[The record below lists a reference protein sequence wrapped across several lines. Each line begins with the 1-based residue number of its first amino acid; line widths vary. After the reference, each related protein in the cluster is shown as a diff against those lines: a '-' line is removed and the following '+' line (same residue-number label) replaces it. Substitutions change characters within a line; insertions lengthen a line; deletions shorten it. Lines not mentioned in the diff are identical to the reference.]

1 MFTGNNLSI
10 MKRLLILFTV
20 LISVICTA
28 NDSVGLEMILK
39 ELDQYIEK
47 SPTYVTE
54 KERKI
59 DNLRNRLKNSA
70 EEQSFELNFAL
81 FEEYQSYRY
90 DSAYFYANRSL
101 ELAKALQNND
111 KIVRSQCALVFCY
124 LSSGLFLE
132 AFDEMNKVDASKTT
146 EEIRKEYYSLYNR
159 LYYDASDFNDTE
171 RWSEEYTRLGTIYAD
186 SLLSLVA
193 PGSYEYVFT
202 VAQKE
207 IRHANYSRCI
217 DLYKQLLADYNIS
230 DHNKAI
236 INSSIGGAYKELE
249 QQDSSM
255 VYLAKA
261 ATYDIISGTKETTA
275 LYRLAEML
283 CQANDSDRAYTYIH
297 TAMEDADF
305 YNARHRKLSINPIL
319 PIIEKARMEAIT
331 RQRNQMAV
339 TAILFILMVIMLG
352 AAFIIFKKQHRKLQR
367 KSQQLIEANRIKEE
381 YIGHSFY
388 TNAEYIAEVEELY
401 KTIHQKITA
410 RQYEDLQNISKQA
423 KVNKKRESMY
433 ESFDKCFLKI
443 FPSFITEY
451 AKLFPEGIID
461 RNATS
466 LSPEMRIFALIR
478 LGITDS
484 ERISKFL
491 NYSVHTIYTY
501 KTRVK
506 TKSIVDNDEFEKRI
520 KAVEIG

>member
-255 VYLAKA
+255 V
-261 ATYDIISGTKETTA
+261 
-275 LYRLAEML
+275 
-283 CQANDSDRAYTYIH
+283 
-297 TAMEDADF
+297 
-305 YNARHRKLSINPIL
+305 
-319 PIIEKARMEAIT
+319 
-331 RQRNQMAV
+331 
-339 TAILFILMVIMLG
+339 
-352 AAFIIFKKQHRKLQR
+352 
-367 KSQQLIEANRIKEE
+367 
-381 YIGHSFY
+381 
-388 TNAEYIAEVEELY
+388 
-401 KTIHQKITA
+401 
-410 RQYEDLQNISKQA
+410 
-423 KVNKKRESMY
+423 
-433 ESFDKCFLKI
+433 
-443 FPSFITEY
+443 
-451 AKLFPEGIID
+451 
-461 RNATS
+461 
-466 LSPEMRIFALIR
+466 
-478 LGITDS
+478 
-484 ERISKFL
+484 
-491 NYSVHTIYTY
+491 
-501 KTRVK
+501 
-506 TKSIVDNDEFEKRI
+506 
-520 KAVEIG
+520 